1 MDPLLQAFV
10 NAKSARKPDNRGR
23 IGQEHA
29 GDYADAARAYVNA
42 NRAEMERKYA
52 DRDIDNLVRLV
63 DRARERG
70 DDEAIAEIDAW
81 LIAEHPVQHIGG
93 AVTRG

>member
-1 MDPLLQAFV
+1 MDSLLQAFI
-10 NAKSARKPDNRGR
+10 NARAARKPDNHDR
-23 IGQEHA
+23 IGKEHA
-29 GDYADAARAYVNA
+29 SDYATAARAYVNA

-93 AVTRG
+93 TVNRG